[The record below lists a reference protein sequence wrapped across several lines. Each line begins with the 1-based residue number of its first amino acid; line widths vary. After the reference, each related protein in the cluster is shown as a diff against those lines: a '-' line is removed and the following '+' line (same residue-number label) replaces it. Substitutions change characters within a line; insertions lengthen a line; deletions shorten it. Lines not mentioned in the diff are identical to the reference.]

1 MALISVR
8 ISHLE
13 LDMEQMVKTATNDIK
28 LHKFLQ
34 RVHKFVIGNE
44 LPGDVNFTANGS
56 PLLATH

>member
-1 MALISVR
+1 
-8 ISHLE
+8 
-13 LDMEQMVKTATNDIK
+13 MEQMVNTATNDIK
-28 LHKFLQ
+28 SHDFSQ